1 MIHDSSRFRVSF
13 KQIFLLLD
21 GAWFEFWLT
30 KAARRSVAYQ
40 YSACSTMHQLTKSG
54 AWHLPYAMSSR
65 VTFNSLTAF
74 VAGITRINFASFSTS
89 RYSQLSCEMSC

>member
-1 MIHDSSRFRVSF
+1 MLHIYKILFEFGRHVYMAVVNRSNFKSQINHVEKYKHTVCMCAWAMIHDSSRFRVSF

-40 YSACSTMHQLTKSG
+40 
-54 AWHLPYAMSSR
+54 
-65 VTFNSLTAF
+65 
-74 VAGITRINFASFSTS
+74 
-89 RYSQLSCEMSC
+89 